1 MTLNYNRNANL
12 INGMPNMST
21 TLTGWEIPLE
31 LEIIKQAINDGDAV
45 KSVQKVQFMGVWQPM
60 KTEDL
65 QCLPEG
71 QRSWDW
77 YWIHAKSGT
86 LNLQT
91 QDKIIFNGRRY
102 KVMKIKDYSLNGF
115 IEYNVI
121 LDFEDN
127 DAN

>member
-1 MTLNYNRNANL
+1 MLYVQNINAYAL
-12 INGMPNMST
+12 SIHKAQG
-21 TLTGWEIPLE
+21 LE
-31 LEIIKQAINDGDAV
+31 YDSVKVVITNDVEDMITSNIFYTAV
-45 KSVQKVQFMGVWQPM
+45 TRSKDKLKIYW
-60 KTEDL
+60 T
-65 QCLPEG
+65 PE
-71 QRSWDW
+71 
-77 YWIHAKSGT
+77 
-86 LNLQT
+86 T

>member
-12 INGMPNMST
+12 INGMPNMSA

-31 LEIIKQAINDGDAV
+31 LEIVKQSIIDGDVV
-45 KSVQKVQFMGVWQPM
+45 KSSQLVQFMGVWQPM
-60 KTEDL
+60 KMEDL
-65 QCLPEG
+65 QFLPEG

-91 QDKIIFNGRRY
+91 QDKIIFNGKRY
-102 KVMKIKDYSLNGF
+102 KVMKVKDYSLNGF

-121 LDFEDN
+121 LDFEGDN
-127 DAN
+127 AN

>member
-65 QCLPEG
+65 QFLPEG

-102 KVMKIKDYSLNGF
+102 KVMKIKDYRQ
-115 IEYNVI
+115 
-121 LDFEDN
+121 
-127 DAN
+127 